1 MDVLALD
8 PASLQETCFSRRFCL
23 QLNTGPGLRRGH
35 AGACVRVAKG
45 RAVYWWVRVR
55 RAAVLS
61 VLLVL
66 VFRPGWWILAVVS
79 AHILAGSAG
88 TACKPTP
95 GMAAVAWRLSLR
107 LGRMPRR
114 AAWLQLAPMLLI
126 LGIVAL
132 TGRSVAFAPGALSM
146 AIWRATGTV
155 FFNVADVT
163 PLKLAAVVAAFVF
176 LGSPSNHIVRCML
189 GKGAVPRAGANRGAA
204 SADMI
209 AQDDDA
215 YPDPATVRA
224 GRAIGTLERWI
235 MTIFLA
241 LGQYSAMGLTLT
253 AKSIVR
259 FSRIEKDPAFA
270 EYYLLGTLYSM
281 LIALLVGLAL
291 KVVLL

>member
-1 MDVLALD
+1 VGALL
-8 PASLQETCFSRRFCL
+8 SQCSRLECS
-23 QLNTGPGLRRGH
+23 QL
-35 AGACVRVAKG
+35 
-45 RAVYWWVRVR
+45 
-55 RAAVLS
+55 
-61 VLLVL
+61 
-66 VFRPGWWILAVVS
+66 PGWWILAVVS
-79 AHILAGSAG
+79 AHILAGSAELPVSRLQ
-88 TACKPTP
+88 AWLRSH
-95 GMAAVAWRLSLR
+95 WRLSLR
-107 LGRMPRR
+107 LGPHAAPRF
-114 AAWLQLAPMLLI
+114 AWLQLAPMLLI

-132 TGRSVAFAPGALSM
+132 TSRSVAFAPGALSM